1 MTALH
6 QHLTRR
12 PYVRLVGDSDRRN
25 AALRNRPL
33 PSVVSERAGDGTDVS
48 NLEPRR
54 AEEGLCVFIRPLVS
68 SSGPNF
74 WDWTHAGAVV
84 DSAFGRGV
92 PLGCET
98 GGVSAQRPRPGKHC
112 GRGIWELDLPKG
124 SLDTAC
130 RGDDRQTFRYRNGG
144 NYRPYALCGV
154 AARQGDPVR
163 LAILPGRFCFLPP
176 TGPTLANR
184 VPARRLGGHGVRH
197 LLVRRGQPPTHPV

>member
-25 AALRNRPL
+25 AALRNRLL

-98 GGVSAQRPRPGKHC
+98 GDVTSGPR
-112 GRGIWELDLPKG
+112 RSMRSPKG
-124 SLDTAC
+124 TPTNQDAET
-130 RGDDRQTFRYRNGG
+130 
-144 NYRPYALCGV
+144 P
-154 AARQGDPVR
+154 ARQGIRIHGQSLTITRAVPV
-163 LAILPGRFCFLPP
+163 GRC
-176 TGPTLANR
+176 
-184 VPARRLGGHGVRH
+184 ARHQGAQV
-197 LLVRRGQPPTHPV
+197 